1 MDATL
6 KGLIGLLRGTDV
18 EARCAALV
26 ALTHLGVDASPVAAA
41 VVDASK
47 SANILVRDFAL
58 AYFERV
64 KVADAIE
71 ATLPLLDADD
81 DAVRRRAV
89 AILAPHG
96 AAAVSA
102 ARRALKDAPRRRL
115 HAIIEL
121 CAEVR
126 SSAALDTLFEL
137 ITVDDFDTSRA
148 ACDALVAQMAGL
160 NEKERADLMRRSEAL
175 AAGAKG
181 HRTHLVAAAKL
192 FGALADAKARKPLFA
207 MLGPREPAVVRS
219 HALGAL
225 GQTLRGKALTAGEIA
240 LLLPLLDD
248 EDESGIL
255 RPAIRLL
262 EDQPLDRSYLARL
275 NQLADSPRPIVKRF
289 AVQKLGSFDS
299 GGVVKTLIGYLTDDS
314 YARRDQAV
322 ATLKTLP
329 AARLPLMKELLA
341 CDDERKA
348 WTLADIVLLHERGWK
363 RDTLTALWAKL
374 EKALE
379 QREDRLYAALHHV
392 LAALD
397 ADWLAEQIRSRAEKL
412 RKSKRFADSAR
423 WLVLLKDSPAWD
435 DEARFA
441 HAVATLKTHTHP
453 LGAAP
458 RPRDPALEGFRALAV
473 SAFPLGDRLRKER
486 ALEPQDLY
494 YVAFA
499 LAEDSGARREV
510 AAEVLEHVAER
521 FGRTN
526 VGKAAKNKLRLL
538 QR

>member
-6 KGLIGLLRGTDV
+6 KGLVGLLRGSDV

-26 ALTHLGVDASPVAAA
+26 ALTHLGIDEARVAAA
-41 VVDASK
+41 IAEAIK
-47 SANILVRDFAL
+47 SPNLLVRDFAL

-64 KVADAIE
+64 KVGDAID
-71 ATLPLLDADD
+71 AVLPLLDAEDE
-81 DAVRRRAV
+81 AVRRRAV
-89 AILAPHG
+89 TILAPHG

-102 ARRALKDAPRRRL
+102 VRRALKEAPRRRL
-115 HAIIEL
+115 NAIIEL
-121 CAEVR
+121 CATVR
-126 SSAALDTLFEL
+126 STAALDVVLEL
-137 ITVDDFDTSRA
+137 IASDDFDTSRA
-148 ACDALVAQMAGL
+148 ACDALVAQVPNL
-160 NEKERADLMRRSEAL
+160 SEKERTELFRRSEAL

-192 FGALADAKARKPLFA
+192 FGALADAKARKPLLL
-207 MLGPREPAVVRS
+207 MLGAREPAVVRS

-225 GQTLRGKALTAGEIA
+225 GQCLRGKTLTAGEIA
-240 LLLPLLDD
+240 ALLPLLDD
-248 EDESGIL
+248 DDETGIL

-262 EDQPLDRSYLARL
+262 EDQTLDRSYLARL
-275 NQLADSPRPIVKRF
+275 NQLADSPRPVVKRF

-379 QREDRLYAALHHV
+379 QREDRLYAAVHHV
-392 LAALD
+392 LLALD
-397 ADWLAEQIRSRAEKL
+397 AEWLTEQVRGRADKL

-423 WLVLLKDSPAWD
+423 WLALLKDSTAWD
-435 DEARFA
+435 DEARFG
-441 HAVATLKTHTHP
+441 HAVATLKTHKHP

-458 RPRDPALEGFRALAV
+458 RPRDAALEGFRALAL
-473 SAFPLGDRLRKER
+473 SPFPLGDRLRKER
-486 ALEPQDLY
+486 ALEPEDLY

-499 LAEDSGARREV
+499 LAEDSGERREV
-510 AAEVLEHVAER
+510 AAEVLEHVADR
-521 FGRTN
+521 FSRTK
-526 VGKAAKNKLRLL
+526 VGKAAKNKLQLL
-538 QR
+538 RR